1 MSRFFWIMS
10 RKIWTSAL
18 PGLAVRHL
26 GEADASATCHPAS
39 RGSGGFRDLPS
50 GISGKRTLPRLAI
63 WHLGES
69 GRFRD
74 LPSGISGK
82 RTLPRLAIWH
92 LGEADASATCRL

>member
-26 GEADASATCHPAS
+26 GEADASATCHLAS
-39 RGSGGFRDLPS
+39 RG
-50 GISGKRTLPRLAI
+50 
-63 WHLGES
+63 S

-92 LGEADASATCRL
+92 LGEADASATCHLASRGKRTLPRLAIRHLGEADASATCHL